1 MSAGHCCPRQHSSRH
16 AGRGAGATGP
26 RDRRNPSNTSVNL
39 RHGTWVSSPV
49 NGSVQCLGRVPSCAG
64 VSCLQLPYWPELEPS
79 AEWALYQSCSAI
91 LRKATRTAGVGHQQ
105 KGRPCA
111 LEQWQSHA
119 ECKPTTALVSGCF
132 NMALFRG
139 RRLMAI
145 ISMLPC
151 TFHS

>member
-1 MSAGHCCPRQHSSRH
+1 MLATAAQGSIAAGTPAEVQALRARVIDAIHRTLQF
-16 AGRGAGATGP
+16 
-26 RDRRNPSNTSVNL
+26 L

-49 NGSVQCLGRVPSCAG
+49 NDSVQCLGRVPSCAG